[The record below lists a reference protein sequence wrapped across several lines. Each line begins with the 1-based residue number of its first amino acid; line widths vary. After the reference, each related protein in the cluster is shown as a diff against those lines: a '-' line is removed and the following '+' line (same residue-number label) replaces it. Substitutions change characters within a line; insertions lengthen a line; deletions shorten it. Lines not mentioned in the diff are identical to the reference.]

1 MTIPIC
7 GYDYHIQEVKLEPHI
22 NGLCDPDSRTI
33 SLSSEMTR
41 ELRDEVLLH
50 EVVHGI
56 FFETG
61 LCELLQSKIE
71 EALCVALSKHLPK
84 AGYCRAS

>member
-1 MTIPIC
+1 MIIPIC
-7 GYDYHIQEVKLEPHI
+7 GYDYKVQDAKLDTHI

-33 SLSSEMTR
+33 SLSSEISGG
-41 ELRDEVLLH
+41 LRDEVLLH

-61 LCELLQSKIE
+61 LCELLNGKLE